1 MPVSLNQYRGEI
13 GSFYNRSTSQ
23 ITDMTISLSN
33 ILVNFTKNVLVY
45 IILLVN
51 LVFLTLLDQF
61 SSCNIIYLW
70 NFMTHLFYYRIL
82 TSFLGNFPG
91 KFDLLLLCGDIELN
105 PGPRPNS
112 GQSFSICHWNL
123 NSIAAHNFSKISLLR
138 AYNAIHNHDIV
149 CHSETY
155 LNHDTC

>member
-13 GSFYNRSTSQ
+13 GSFYIRSISQ
-23 ITDMTISLSN
+23 IIDISLSN

-82 TSFLGNFPG
+82 TSFLENFLG
-91 KFDLLLLCGDIELN
+91 KFDLLMLSGDIKSN
-105 PGPRPNS
+105 PGPRPSS

-123 NSIAAHNFSKISLLR
+123 DSIVAHCFSKISLLR
-138 AYNAIHNHDIV
+138 AYNSVHNVSLRIL
-149 CHSETY
+149 S
-155 LNHDTC
+155 